1 MYKIGLIDDESNEL
15 IRIRR
20 TIKANAP
27 KDVIFDFKQ
36 YELNTNVSNL
46 MKEIASQVI
55 EDIKHNEINTLIID
69 YKIMIETE
77 KMEGTEILKQILQ
90 VAPNFPMV
98 ILTDIV
104 ADSIAHDFVD
114 PDKVYKKS
122 EFFKVLEDYSK
133 QKVLNLF
140 RNMERYVNTRNSLEQ
155 ELKDLKKDIDKE
167 GSKQETV
174 DKIVSVESELDK
186 LCPTNQSQIEKVF
199 DAKKVKEILEILEK
213 ANKLMEK

>member
-15 IRIRR
+15 IKIRR

-90 VAPNFPMV
+90 VAPNFPMI

-104 ADSIAHDFVD
+104 EDSIAHDFVD

-155 ELKDLKKDIDKE
+155 ELKDLKKDINKE

-174 DKIVSVESELDK
+174 NKIVSVESELDK